1 MGANGGACGASELRA
16 LRARFCA
23 LRARFSFFF
32 LSFWMLRKHR
42 KNAFQGTHSLLSP
55 GDTLGRHSRT
65 GRHSQDGLV
74 TVAKAI
80 QADLSW
86 SGVAASVDT
95 IVWKCS
101 VDPFRTGMS
110 SANDRRREC
119 PPPTFVTFWSRSPL
133 DEHRDG

>member
-1 MGANGGACGASELRA
+1 M
-16 LRARFCA
+16 
-23 LRARFSFFF
+23 
-32 LSFWMLRKHR
+32 
-42 KNAFQGTHSLLSP
+42 LSP

-80 QADLSW
+80 QADLSLP
-86 SGVAASVDT
+86 GVAASVDT

-110 SANDRRREC
+110 PANDRRREC
-119 PPPTFVTFWSRSPL
+119 PLRRL
-133 DEHRDG
+133 